1 MSETVGERGPS
12 GPAPGQE
19 PGAPSGTI
27 DRPGAGEGVDR
38 GEPDG
43 PRTDGSAAGRRL
55 HPALV
60 VGGLLTVLAV
70 PLAVALAALHS
81 PRWYPLLDLAQTEL
95 RVRDVGTGDS
105 PLVGL
110 AGRIQAYGEQGSHPG
125 PLSFWSLAVFY
136 RLFGASSWA
145 LQAASVML
153 HLLAMGGI
161 LAVAYRRGG
170 ARMALAFGALLAVLT
185 HAYGSGTLT
194 EAWNPYMPVLWW
206 LLFLVAI
213 WSVLCDDLAMLP
225 VAVFAGSFC
234 LQTHISYL
242 GLVGAMAGLAV
253 AAVAFVTWRRR
264 RDDPGA
270 LGPVLRW
277 GAAAAALGVVLWIPP
292 VIDQLTNDPGN
303 ASMIVENFRHPSD
316 DPIGMGAAGEMLGV
330 HLNLWRLLAG
340 DGAVTGSVVPGVLL
354 LVVWAAA
361 AAVAWRLRHAVL
373 LRLHA
378 VCAVALVL
386 GLISLSRVFG
396 GTWYYLALWAWGIT
410 GLMLVAIVWTVA
422 AALTS
427 RGVPAGA
434 VPDGPG
440 AVPDGPGTQGATA
453 GRRALAGTGALAAVL
468 VVWTALF
475 TADATSAEIPVASQ
489 SRQLSR
495 LAPGT
500 IAALDGGTLDGAD
513 VPGGGRDGRYV
524 VTWNDP
530 VAIGAT
536 GFGLLLELEREGFDV
551 GVPEF
556 HATGAVPHRVLD
568 PQDATAEVHLGV
580 GSDVERWRADPQ
592 AVEVATAPKTE
603 AELAR
608 YAEIRA
614 RIVDELTRAGLDD
627 LIGDIDDAL
636 MAVAIDPRLSPE
648 LQGMF
653 EDLAEVGQ
661 PAAVFVIA
669 R

>member
-1 MSETVGERGPS
+1 MSETLGERGPS
-12 GPAPGQE
+12 GPAPGRE
-19 PGAPSGTI
+19 RDAPRGTT
-27 DRPGAGEGVDR
+27 DRPGPAEGVDR
-38 GEPDG
+38 
-43 PRTDGSAAGRRL
+43 DGSADDEPGRRGL

-60 VGGLLTVLAV
+60 VGGILGVLAV
-70 PLAVALAALHS
+70 PLGVALVALHS

-110 AGRIQAYGEQGSHPG
+110 AGRIQAYGKQGSHPG
-125 PLSFWSLAVFY
+125 PLSFWALAVFY
-136 RLFGASSWA
+136 RLYGASSWA
-145 LQAASVML
+145 LQAASVSL
-153 HLLAMGGI
+153 HLIAMGGI
-161 LAVAYRRGG
+161 LAVAYRRSG

-213 WSVLCDDLAMLP
+213 WSILCDDLAMLP

-242 GLVGAMAGLAV
+242 GLVGAMAGLTVAV
-253 AAVAFVTWRRR
+253 TAFVAWRRR

-270 LGPVLRW
+270 LQPVLRW
-277 GAAAAALGVVLWIPP
+277 GAIALVLGVVLWIPP

-316 DPIGMGAAGEMLGV
+316 EPIGMGVAGEMLGV
-330 HLNLWRLLAG
+330 HLNVWRLLAG
-340 DGAVTGSVVPGVLL
+340 DGAVTGSVLPGVLL
-354 LVVWAAA
+354 LVVWGA
-361 AAVAWRLRHAVL
+361 AAVAAWRMRHEALV
-373 LRLHA
+373 RLHA

-386 GLISLSRVFG
+386 GLVSLSRVFG
-396 GTWYYLALWAWGIT
+396 GTWYYLALWAWGLT
-410 GLMLVAIVWTVA
+410 GLMLVATVWTVA

-427 RGVPAGA
+427 RG
-434 VPDGPG
+434 DRPG
-440 AVPDGPGTQGATA
+440 AADTAEAGGARTPT
-453 GRRALAGTGALAAVL
+453 GRRALAATGALAAVL

-475 TADATSAEIPVASQ
+475 TVDATDAEVPVVSQ

-500 IAALDGGTLDGAD
+500 IAALDTGEAEAAGGAE

-524 VTWNDP
+524 VTWTDP

-568 PQDATAEVHLGV
+568 WEDATGEVHLSV
-580 GSDVERWRADPQ
+580 GSDMERWRADPA
-592 AVEVATAPKTE
+592 AVEVATAGKTE

-608 YAEIRA
+608 YAEIRE
-614 RIVDELTRAGLDD
+614 RIVAELTEAGLED
-627 LIGDIDDAL
+627 LIDGIDDAL

-648 LQGMF
+648 LQGLF

-661 PAAVFVIA
+661 PAAVFVTA